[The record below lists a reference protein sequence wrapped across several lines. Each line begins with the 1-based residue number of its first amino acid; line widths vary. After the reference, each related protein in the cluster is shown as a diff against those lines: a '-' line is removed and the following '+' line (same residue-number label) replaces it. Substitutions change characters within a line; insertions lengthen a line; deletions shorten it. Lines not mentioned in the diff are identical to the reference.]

1 MKVSAVP
8 MALLFWAI
16 GSLHTAS
23 AAHFSL
29 EYGRSNDHLTRV
41 WRADYGDNLG
51 QRWRFGA
58 VEIAP
63 GWQIAVGHDARTGD
77 LSDSRKGFWE
87 LAARL
92 VFNIQA
98 DARSPLFL
106 QVGTGPEYITAKFI
120 GTTNLGSRLEFRS
133 HIGVGARF
141 GPDRRYFLLG
151 SLQHASNGGISHN
164 NPGINYATLS
174 LGVSY

>member
-1 MKVSAVP
+1 MKKRAVRWFC
-8 MALLFWAI
+8 LFWAT
-16 GSLHTAS
+16 GSWHLAQ
-23 AAHFSL
+23 AAEFSL

-41 WRADYGDNLG
+41 WRAGYGDDFG
-51 QRWRFGA
+51 PRWRFGA
-58 VEIAP
+58 LEIVP
-63 GWQIAVGHDARTGD
+63 SWQLAAGHDARTGD

-92 VFNIQA
+92 VFTIQA
-98 DARSPLFL
+98 DARSPVFF

-133 HIGVGARF
+133 HFGLGARF

-151 SLQHASNGGISHN
+151 CLQHASNGGISHN
-164 NPGINYATLS
+164 NPGINYATVS
-174 LGVSY
+174 LGVRY